1 MNYSKIYDAAR
12 KLQELVAEAIKE
24 EMPEHASFTIGMW
37 KLGEDVSLFSNDG
50 GIVLKC
56 TVPELKEQSDRLRVA
71 DLFREQGELQ
81 DKLKEINKQIVE
93 VSK

>member
-1 MNYSKIYDAAR
+1 MNYSKIYYAA
-12 KLQELVAEAIKE
+12 KTLQELVAEAIKE
-24 EMPEHASFTIGMW
+24 EMPEKASYTTGMW
-37 KLGEDVSLFSNDG
+37 KIGEDISLFDDG

-71 DLFREQGELQ
+71 DLYRQQGELQ
-81 DKLKEINKQIVE
+81 EKLKEINIQISK